1 MTLELG
7 HLIDEQVNR
16 RVLSLE
22 AWLRG
27 HPFPGV
33 KDIIVAYSSV
43 TVFYDPAEMSQAGW
57 DEGVHN
63 YIRRLLEEAWVAT
76 EGEYPSFLQEREPI
90 RMPVCY
96 GGGFGPDLEGLS
108 ILLNISPKDI
118 IELHSSILYRVYMIG
133 FLPGFPYL
141 GRIDPRLETGRKSRP
156 APVAAGG
163 VGVAGNQTGIYP
175 LNSPGGWHIIGRT
188 PVKLFDPKK
197 EPPVRLSIG
206 DQVQFYAVSKD
217 EFEVLSRQ

>member
-7 HLIDEQVNR
+7 HLVDAQVNR

-27 HPFPGV
+27 HPFAGL

-43 TVFYDPAEMSQAGW
+43 TVFYDPAEMSQPGW
-57 DEGVHN
+57 QDGIHKH
-63 YIRRLLEEAWVAT
+63 IRQLLEEAWVAT
-76 EGEYPSFLQEREPI
+76 EGEYPSFSHEREPI
-90 RMPVCY
+90 RIPVCY

-108 ILLNISPKDI
+108 TMLKISPKDI
-118 IELHSSILYRVYMIG
+118 IELHSSFIYRVYMIG

-156 APVAAGG
+156 VPVAAGG
-163 VGVAGNQTGIYP
+163 VGIAGNQTGIYP
-175 LNSPGGWHIIGRT
+175 VNSPGGWQIIGRT
-188 PVKLFDPKK
+188 PIKLFDAEK
-197 EPPVRLSIG
+197 EPPVRLNIG
-206 DQVQFYAVSKD
+206 DQVQFYTVSRE
-217 EFEVLSRQ
+217 EFEALSR

>member
-16 RVLSLE
+16 RVLTLE
-22 AWLRG
+22 AWLRERSFSG
-27 HPFPGV
+27 L
-33 KDIIVAYSSV
+33 KDIIVAYSSI
-43 TVFYDPAEMSQAGW
+43 TVFYDPAEMRQSGW
-57 DEGVHN
+57 SDGVHKH
-63 YIRRLLEEAWVAT
+63 IRQLLEEAWVAT
-76 EGEYPSFLQEREPI
+76 EGKLPSFLEEREPI
-90 RMPVCY
+90 RIPVCY

-108 ILLNISPKDI
+108 NLLKISPEDI
-118 IELHSSILYRVYMIG
+118 IRLHSSFIYRVYMIG

-163 VGVAGNQTGIYP
+163 VGIAGNQTGIYP
-175 LNSPGGWHIIGRT
+175 VNSPGGWQIIGRT

-197 EPPVRLSIG
+197 EPPVRLNIG
-206 DQVQFYAVSKD
+206 DQVQFYAVSKE
-217 EFEVLSRQ
+217 EFETLSG